1 MLCKLECPVPYRD
14 LLLGIIIVLFFI
26 SGEHF
31 VLYICLTLSEA
42 LHEHEV
48 ELVLIL
54 DHLRNGFSILSAN
67 HTVSSNSR

>member
-1 MLCKLECPVPYRD
+1 MLCELECPVPYRD
-14 LLLGIIIVLFFI
+14 LLFGVIILLFFI

-31 VLYICLTLSEA
+31 VLYICLTLFEA

-54 DHLRNGFSILSAN
+54 DHL
-67 HTVSSNSR
+67 

>member
-1 MLCKLECPVPYRD
+1 MLSKLECPVPNRY
-14 LLLGIIIVLFFI
+14 LLFGVIIVLFFI

-31 VLYICLTLSEA
+31 VLYIYLTLFKT

-54 DHLRNGFSILSAN
+54 DHL
-67 HTVSSNSR
+67 